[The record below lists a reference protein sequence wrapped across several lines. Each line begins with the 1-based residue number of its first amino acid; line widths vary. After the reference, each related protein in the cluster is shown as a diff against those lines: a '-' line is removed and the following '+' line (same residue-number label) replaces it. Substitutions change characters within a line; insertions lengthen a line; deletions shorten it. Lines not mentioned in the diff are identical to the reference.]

1 MLTDFL
7 LVKFH
12 PKLTV
17 SFGNYLTSP
26 INRYLIHNNGTGRN
40 YVKLLILK

>member
-26 INRYLIHNNGTGRN
+26 INRYLIHPKFTITE
-40 YVKLLILK
+40 LEEIT